1 MRLNPFDTDNI
12 DVRGG
17 GGSRFPGGGEAV
29 CFDKPFPRGDPG
41 LWNGKC
47 PGLSLS

>member
-17 GGSRFPGGGEAV
+17 GGSRFPGGGAG
-29 CFDKPFPRGDPG
+29 RR
-41 LWNGKC
+41 LWVREGERVIREE
-47 PGLSLS
+47 SL